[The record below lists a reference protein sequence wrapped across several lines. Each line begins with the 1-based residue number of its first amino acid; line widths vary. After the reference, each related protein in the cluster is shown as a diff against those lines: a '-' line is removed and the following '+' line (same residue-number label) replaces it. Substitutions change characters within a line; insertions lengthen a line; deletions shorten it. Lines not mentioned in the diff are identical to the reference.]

1 MKTTILRK
9 GERYFGVD
17 VEPDG
22 SLVVFERKDGQSLAP
37 ARYPAGDSGAAAL
50 RNHISGAADH
60 PHVCIRACGAA
71 ALTLMSA
78 LVPLRGIEVTM
89 VSPRAIEK
97 SAASSEQR
105 AESLARLA
113 ERLF

>member
-1 MKTTILRK
+1 MKTSILRN

-17 VEPDG
+17 IEPDG
-22 SLVVFERKDGQSLAP
+22 ALAVFERSHGRSQAP
-37 ARYPAGDSGAAAL
+37 ARYPAGRPGAEAL
-50 RNHISGAADH
+50 RRHISGAADH

-78 LVPLRGIEVTM
+78 LTPVRIELTT

-97 SAASSEQR
+97 SVTSAEQR

>member
-1 MKTTILRK
+1 MKTTILRN

-17 VEPDG
+17 IEPDG
-22 SLVVFERKDGQSLAP
+22 SLVVFERSDGRSRAP
-37 ARYPAGDSGAAAL
+37 ARYPAGDPGAEAL
-50 RNHISGAADH
+50 RSHISRTADH
-60 PHVCIRACGAA
+60 PHVCIRACGAV

-78 LVPLRGIEVTM
+78 LTPVRGIELTM

-97 SAASSEQR
+97 SAASPEQR
-105 AESLARLA
+105 AEYLARLA

>member
-1 MKTTILRK
+1 MKTTILRN

-17 VEPDG
+17 IEPDG
-22 SLVVFERKDGQSLAP
+22 SLVVFERSDGRSRAA
-37 ARYPAGDSGAAAL
+37 ARYPAGGSGAAAL
-50 RNHISGAADH
+50 RSHISRAADH

-71 ALTLMSA
+71 ALTLMSM
-78 LVPLRGIEVTM
+78 LTVVRGIEVTM

-97 SAASSEQR
+97 SAASPAER

>member
-1 MKTTILRK
+1 MKTSILRN

-17 VEPDG
+17 IEPDG
-22 SLVVFERKDGQSLAP
+22 SLVVFERANGRSERQ
-37 ARYPAGDSGAAAL
+37 ARYPAGSAGAQAL
-50 RNHISGAADH
+50 RAEISRAGAH

-71 ALTLMSA
+71 ALTLMSS
-78 LVPLRGIEVTM
+78 LVPVPGVEVTM
-89 VSPRAIEK
+89 VAPRALDQ
-97 SAASSEQR
+97 SAGGAQR

>member
-1 MKTTILRK
+1 MKTSILRN

-17 VEPDG
+17 IEPDG
-22 SLVVFERKDGQSLAP
+22 SLVVFERANGRSERQ
-37 ARYPAGDSGAAAL
+37 ARYPAGSAGAAAL
-50 RNHISGAADH
+50 RNDIAQENAH

-78 LVPLRGIEVTM
+78 LVPVPGVEVTL
-89 VSPRAIEK
+89 VSPRAIDR
-97 SAASSEQR
+97 SAPGEQR

>member
-1 MKTTILRK
+1 MKTSILRN

-17 VEPDG
+17 IEPDG
-22 SLVVFERKDGQSLAP
+22 SLVVFERSDGKSQAP
-37 ARYPAGDSGAAAL
+37 ARYPAGGAGADAL
-50 RNHISGAADH
+50 REHISRAADH

-71 ALTLMSA
+71 ALTVMSA
-78 LVPLRGIEVTM
+78 LTPVRGIEVTM

-97 SAASSEQR
+97 SVASPEQR
-105 AESLARLA
+105 ADYLARLA